1 VAYHIYTTR
10 GFIIKG
16 KPLNESDKYYSI
28 FTENLGLV
36 GASARSV
43 RKSESKLR
51 YSLSDYSLSELAFVR
66 GKTNW
71 RITHAREIEN
81 LHHTFA
87 GESAKEGV
95 VARVL
100 EMLQKLL
107 SGEEKHSELFTLI
120 ADSFHF
126 LSRTRMSTNELR
138 TFETILM
145 LRILRLLGYGKEGR
159 AYESCVNTT
168 AWSGHLLDDAM
179 PHMKDMQKDLG
190 EGIMAS
196 QL

>member
-1 VAYHIYTTR
+1 MAYHIYTTR
-10 GFIIKG
+10 GFILRG

-28 FTENLGLV
+28 FTESLGLV

-43 RKSESKLR
+43 RKNESKLR
-51 YSLSDYSLSELAFVR
+51 YSLSDYSLSEFAFVR
-66 GKTNW
+66 GKTHW
-71 RITHAREIEN
+71 RITHAREVEN

-87 GESAKEGV
+87 KEPSKEKV

-100 EMLQKLL
+100 DMLQKLL
-107 SGEEKHSELFTLI
+107 SGEEKHTELFALI

-126 LSRTRMSTNELR
+126 LSRTRMSANELR

-145 LRILRLLGYGKEGR
+145 LRILRLLGYGKGGR
-159 AYESCVNTT
+159 TYESCVNTT

-179 PHMKDMQKDLG
+179 PHLKEMQKDL
-190 EGIMAS
+190 EDGIMAS